1 MCMHI
6 HVCKH
11 VDEALRQ
18 VVWHKVRHKVWV
30 FMATNRLGLAAAM
43 PSAQKGSEQQ
53 CRGQAITPRLSGRAA
68 RWCTNMES

>member
-30 FMATNRLGLAAAM
+30 FMATIRRGLAPAM
-43 PSAQKGSEQQ
+43 FLAQ
-53 CRGQAITPRLSGRAA
+53 TA
-68 RWCTNMES
+68 R

>member
-30 FMATNRLGLAAAM
+30 FMATIRQGLAPAM
-43 PSAQKGSEQQ
+43 FLAQTARGVQ
-53 CRGQAITPRLSGRAA
+53 CRSQAITPRLSG
-68 RWCTNMES
+68 